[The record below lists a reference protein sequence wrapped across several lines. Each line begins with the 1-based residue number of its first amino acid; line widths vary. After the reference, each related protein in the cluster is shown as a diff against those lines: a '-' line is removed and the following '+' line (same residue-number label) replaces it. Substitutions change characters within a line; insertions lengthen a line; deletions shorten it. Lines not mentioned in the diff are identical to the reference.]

1 MTVAV
6 RMAAQSLATMEKAQA
21 RIECG

>member
-1 MTVAV
+1 VTVAV